1 MSPTAPSPT
10 AQRPKPQW
18 RFVVDGPA
26 SVGFGPRTQVR
37 RSSDDVLL
45 GWVRRRED
53 EVGGWQVY
61 DAEGREACHADL
73 RGTAAN
79 FLLSLFERSSI
90 A

>member
-1 MSPTAPSPT
+1 MSPTTSPV

-18 RFVVDGPA
+18 RFVIDGPA

-37 RSSDDVLL
+37 RRSDDVLL

-53 EVGGWQVY
+53 EVGGWHVY
-61 DAEGREACHADL
+61 DPEGREACHADQ

-79 FLLSLFERSSI
+79 FLLSLLERNRL